1 MFSTKSNDTNKILKK
16 LNRSIDNIWKRR
28 VSYVFIQDKTY
39 YVNTS
44 DIPNNIHDGE
54 SNAHC
59 TYRRKKWEEDN
70 TIVKATILSYMQ
82 DELILLFE
90 DHMTAREMIEAL
102 AAKYNAKFET
112 HCFKNLIECT

>member
-1 MFSTKSNDTNKILKK
+1 M
-16 LNRSIDNIWKRR
+16 
-28 VSYVFIQDKTY
+28 SYVFIQDKTY

-70 TIVKATILSYMQ
+70 TIVKATILSHIEV
-82 DELILLFE
+82 ELIPLFE
-90 DHMTAREMIEAL
+90 DHKTTKEMIKAL
-102 AAKYNAKFET
+102 EV
-112 HCFKNLIECT
+112 